1 MSSKKMIQINPNFLS
16 LSKKNKTSKSH
27 QKKKKRKD
35 LRMSIKPNNIKK
47 KLIQKIKE
55 HQKDSLE
62 RRKIG
67 NINQEDSKD
76 EEDKKSFTKD
86 FNDQLSYLEEIIK
99 KKKEKRMKKKMR
111 RQTKRRKSLINPNI
125 INNKQSNISVPNTP
139 NAPQMAQPSIYK
151 PPSDPP
157 YGCLKNGN
165 KPTYSQYRR
174 TLKMRENP
182 NPNKLITQEQIN
194 PKPSIL
200 IDNTSN
206 IQPSLVTREDKLQ
219 RLKTRLATPKKEKG
233 MQRLV
238 KVKRTIKKYKLGKN
252 KKDKSV
258 GILIKSGKTRKL
270 VKNEQKILR
279 KKCLSEIKQYLRKH
293 NIIKSGSSAP
303 ERVLRKLYEDC
314 FSTGSVYNKNA
325 DNLIHN
331 YLNDE

>member
-55 HQKDSLE
+55 HQKDSME

-67 NINQEDSKD
+67 NINQEDTKD

-99 KKKEKRMKKKMR
+99 KKKEKRMKKKLR
-111 RQTKRRKSLINPNI
+111 RQTKKRKSLINPNI
-125 INNKQSNISVPNTP
+125 INNKQSNIG
-139 NAPQMAQPSIYK
+139 APQSIKPSVYK

-157 YGCLKNGN
+157 YGCLKNGS

-182 NPNKLITQEQIN
+182 NKLITQEQIN
-194 PKPSIL
+194 PKPSVL
-200 IDNTSN
+200 IDNIPI

-252 KKDKSV
+252 KKDRIV
-258 GILIKSGKTRKL
+258 GVLIKCGKTRKL
-270 VKNEQKILR
+270 IKNEQNILR

>member
-1 MSSKKMIQINPNFLS
+1 MSSKKMIQINPIFLS

-67 NINQEDSKD
+67 KINQEDAND

-111 RQTKRRKSLINPNI
+111 WQTKKRKSLINPNI
-125 INNKQSNISVPNTP
+125 INNKQANISSPKVPQSLK
-139 NAPQMAQPSIYK
+139 ASIYK

-182 NPNKLITQEQIN
+182 NPNKLVTQEQIN
-194 PKPSIL
+194 PKPSVL
-200 IDNTSN
+200 IDNTPI

-252 KKDKSV
+252 KKDMSV
-258 GILIKSGKTRKL
+258 GVLIKSGKTRKL

>member
-16 LSKKNKTSKSH
+16 LSKKNKTSKSY

-35 LRMSIKPNNIKK
+35 LRISIKPNNIKK

-55 HQKDSLE
+55 HQKDNME
-62 RRKIG
+62 KRKISHL
-67 NINQEDSKD
+67 NKEAQK
-76 EEDKKSFTKD
+76 EENEKKIFTKD

-99 KKKEKRMKKKMR
+99 KKKEKRLKKKMR

-125 INNKQSNISVPNTP
+125 NNNSNANVSLIPPASLAHSTV
-139 NAPQMAQPSIYK
+139 YK

-174 TLKMRENP
+174 TLKMRENHK
-182 NPNKLITQEQIN
+182 NRKLITQQQIN

-200 IDNTSN
+200 IDDTPR
-206 IQPSLVTREDKLQ
+206 IEPSLVTREDKLQ
-219 RLKTRLATPKKEKG
+219 RLKDRLAMPKKEKG
-233 MQRLV
+233 IERLV

-252 KKDKSV
+252 KKERRV
-258 GILIKSGKTRKL
+258 GVLIKSGKTRKL
-270 VKNEQKILR
+270 VKNEQNILR

-303 ERVLRKLYEDC
+303 EPVLRKLYEDC

-331 YLNDE
+331 YLNEE

>member
-16 LSKKNKTSKSH
+16 LTKKNKTSKNH

-47 KLIQKIKE
+47 RLIQKIKE

-67 NINQEDSKD
+67 DLNKEHVKIQQ
-76 EEDKKSFTKD
+76 DKKSFTKD

-99 KKKEKRMKKKMR
+99 KKKEKKMKKKMR
-111 RQTKRRKSLINPNI
+111 RQTKRRNSLINPNI
-125 INNKQSNISVPNTP
+125 INNKKPNIGIQTTLQSVK
-139 NAPQMAQPSIYK
+139 PSGYK

-174 TLKMRENP
+174 TLKMRENI
-182 NPNKLITQEQIN
+182 NPNKIITQQQIN
-194 PKPSIL
+194 PKPSVL
-200 IDNTSN
+200 FDNTL
-206 IQPSLVTREDKLQ
+206 IIKPSLVTREVKLQ
-219 RLKTRLATPKKEKG
+219 RLKTRLAIPKKEKG
-233 MQRLV
+233 IQRLV

-252 KKDKSV
+252 KKDRHV
-258 GILIKSGKTRKL
+258 GVLIKSGKTRKII
-270 VKNEQKILR
+270 KNEQNILR

>member
-55 HQKDSLE
+55 RHKNSLE
-62 RRKIG
+62 QNMKV
-67 NINQEDSKD
+67 K
-76 EEDKKSFTKD
+76 EEKEKETFTKD
-86 FNDQLSYLEEIIK
+86 FNEQLSYLEEIIK
-99 KKKEKRMKKKMR
+99 KKKEKRLKKKLR
-111 RQTKRRKSLINPNI
+111 RQTKRRNSLIKSQKSDI
-125 INNKQSNISVPNTP
+125 NTP
-139 NAPQMAQPSIYK
+139 PASIIQQQSYK

-165 KPTYSQYRR
+165 KPTYSQYRK
-174 TLKMRENP
+174 TLKMREHP
-182 NPNKLITQEQIN
+182 NPKKLITQEEIN
-194 PKPSIL
+194 PKPSVL
-200 IDNTSN
+200 IDTTPT
-206 IQPSLVTREDKLQ
+206 IQPNLITREDKLE
-219 RLKTRLATPKKEKG
+219 RLKIRLSTPKKENKVE
-233 MQRLV
+233 RLV
-238 KVKRTIKKYKLGKN
+238 KVKRTIKKYKLGRN
-252 KKDKSV
+252 KKERRV
-258 GILIKSGKTRKL
+258 GVLIKSGKTRKI
-270 VKNEQKILR
+270 VKNEQNILR

-331 YLNDE
+331 YLNE

>member
-67 NINQEDSKD
+67 KINQEDAND
-76 EEDKKSFTKD
+76 EENKKSFTKD

-111 RQTKRRKSLINPNI
+111 RQTKKRKSLINPNI
-125 INNKQSNISVPNTP
+125 INNKPSNIG
-139 NAPQMAQPSIYK
+139 APQSIKPSVYK

-194 PKPSIL
+194 PKPSVL
-200 IDNTSN
+200 IDNTPI

-238 KVKRTIKKYKLGKN
+238 KVKSTIKKYKLGKN
-252 KKDKSV
+252 KKDRRV
-258 GILIKSGKTRKL
+258 GVLIKSGKTRKL
-270 VKNEQKILR
+270 IKNEQNILR
-279 KKCLSEIKQYLRKH
+279 KKCLSEIKEYLRKH

>member
-55 HQKDSLE
+55 HQKDSME

-67 NINQEDSKD
+67 NINQEDTKD

-111 RQTKRRKSLINPNI
+111 RQTKKRKSLINPNI
-125 INNKQSNISVPNTP
+125 INNKPPNIS
-139 NAPQMAQPSIYK
+139 ASQSIKPSVYK

-194 PKPSIL
+194 PKPSVL
-200 IDNTSN
+200 IDNTPI
-206 IQPSLVTREDKLQ
+206 IQPNLVTREDKLQ

-233 MQRLV
+233 VQRLV

-252 KKDKSV
+252 KKDRRV
-258 GILIKSGKTRKL
+258 GVLIKSGKTRKL
-270 VKNEQKILR
+270 IKNEQNILR
-279 KKCLSEIKQYLRKH
+279 KKCLSEIKEYLRKH

-331 YLNDE
+331 YLNNE

>member
-62 RRKIG
+62 RRKISK
-67 NINQEDSKD
+67 INQEDTTD
-76 EEDKKSFTKD
+76 EENKKSFTKD

-111 RQTKRRKSLINPNI
+111 RQTKKRKSLINPNI
-125 INNKQSNISVPNTP
+125 INNKQANISSPKV
-139 NAPQMAQPSIYK
+139 PQMVKPSIYK

-182 NPNKLITQEQIN
+182 NPNKVVTQEQIN
-194 PKPSIL
+194 PKPSVL
-200 IDNTSN
+200 IDNTPV
-206 IQPSLVTREDKLQ
+206 IQPTLVTREDKLQ
-219 RLKTRLATPKKEKG
+219 RLKTRLATPKKEKS
-233 MQRLV
+233 MKRLV

-252 KKDKSV
+252 KKDGSV
-258 GILIKSGKTRKL
+258 GVLIKSGKTRKL

>member
-62 RRKIG
+62 RRKI
-67 NINQEDSKD
+67 NEEDTKD
-76 EEDKKSFTKD
+76 EENKKSFTKD

-111 RQTKRRKSLINPNI
+111 RQTKRRKSIINPNI
-125 INNKQSNISVPNTP
+125 INNNQINTNSSNTP
-139 NAPQMAQPSIYK
+139 SLIKSSVYK

-194 PKPSIL
+194 PKPSVL
-200 IDNTSN
+200 IDNTPT

-219 RLKTRLATPKKEKG
+219 RLKTRLATPKNEKG
-233 MQRLV
+233 VQRLV

-252 KKDKSV
+252 KKDRRV
-258 GILIKSGKTRKL
+258 GILVKSGKTRKMI
-270 VKNEQKILR
+270 KNEQNILR
-279 KKCLSEIKQYLRKH
+279 KKCISEIKEYLRKH
-293 NIIKSGSSAP
+293 NIIKSGSYAP

>member
-1 MSSKKMIQINPNFLS
+1 NPNFLS

-55 HQKDSLE
+55 HQKDSLD

-67 NINQEDSKD
+67 KINQEDAKY

-125 INNKQSNISVPNTP
+125 LNNKQSNISEP
-139 NAPQMAQPSIYK
+139 NAPQLVKPSIYK

-182 NPNKLITQEQIN
+182 TKLITQEQIN
-194 PKPSIL
+194 
-200 IDNTSN
+200 
-206 IQPSLVTREDKLQ
+206 
-219 RLKTRLATPKKEKG
+219 
-233 MQRLV
+233 
-238 KVKRTIKKYKLGKN
+238 
-252 KKDKSV
+252 
-258 GILIKSGKTRKL
+258 
-270 VKNEQKILR
+270 
-279 KKCLSEIKQYLRKH
+279 
-293 NIIKSGSSAP
+293 
-303 ERVLRKLYEDC
+303 
-314 FSTGSVYNKNA
+314 
-325 DNLIHN
+325 
-331 YLNDE
+331 

>member
-16 LSKKNKTSKSH
+16 LTKKNKTSKNH

-47 KLIQKIKE
+47 RLIQKIKE
-55 HQKDSLE
+55 HQKYSLE

-67 NINQEDSKD
+67 DLNKEHVKIQQ
-76 EEDKKSFTKD
+76 DKKSFTKD

-99 KKKEKRMKKKMR
+99 KKKEKKMKKKMR
-111 RQTKRRKSLINPNI
+111 RQTKRRHSLINPNI
-125 INNKQSNISVPNTP
+125 INNKKPNIGIQTASQYVK
-139 NAPQMAQPSIYK
+139 PSGYK

-174 TLKMRENP
+174 TLKMRENI
-182 NPNKLITQEQIN
+182 NPNKIITQQQIN
-194 PKPSIL
+194 PKPSVL
-200 IDNTSN
+200 FDNTL
-206 IQPSLVTREDKLQ
+206 IIKPSLVTREVKLQ
-219 RLKTRLATPKKEKG
+219 RLKTRLAIPKKEKG
-233 MQRLV
+233 IQRLV

-252 KKDKSV
+252 KKDRHV
-258 GILIKSGKTRKL
+258 GVLIKSGKTRKII
-270 VKNEQKILR
+270 KNEQNILR

>member
-67 NINQEDSKD
+67 DMNK
-76 EEDKKSFTKD
+76 EEEKAEQDKKSFTKD

-111 RQTKRRKSLINPNI
+111 RQTKKRKSLINPNI
-125 INNKQSNISVPNTP
+125 INNIKESNNVN
-139 NAPQMAQPSIYK
+139 NSIQKERYR

-165 KPTYSQYRR
+165 KPTYSQYRK
-174 TLKMRENP
+174 TLKMRENS
-182 NPNKLITQEQIN
+182 NPKKVITQEQIN
-194 PKPSIL
+194 PKPSVL
-200 IDNTSN
+200 IDNTPI
-206 IQPSLVTREDKLQ
+206 IQPSLVTREDKLH
-219 RLKTRLATPKKEKG
+219 RLKTRLAMPKKEKG
-233 MQRLV
+233 VQRLV

-252 KKDKSV
+252 KKDRRV

-270 VKNEQKILR
+270 VKNEQNILR

-331 YLNDE
+331 YLNHEEI

>member
-47 KLIQKIKE
+47 KLMQKIKE

-67 NINQEDSKD
+67 ELNKEDAKD
-76 EEDKKSFTKD
+76 ARDKMSFTKD

-111 RQTKRRKSLINPNI
+111 RQTKRQKSLP
-125 INNKQSNISVPNTP
+125 QSNNIQQT
-139 NAPQMAQPSIYK
+139 IYK

-165 KPTYSQYRR
+165 KPTYSQYRK
-174 TLKMRENP
+174 TLKMRENTNTTP
-182 NPNKLITQEQIN
+182 KKLITQEQIN
-194 PKPSIL
+194 PKPSVL
-200 IDNTSN
+200 IDTTPI

-233 MQRLV
+233 VQRLV

-252 KKDKSV
+252 KKDRRV
-258 GILIKSGKTRKL
+258 GVLIKSGKTRKL
-270 VKNEQKILR
+270 VKNEQNILR

-314 FSTGSVYNKNA
+314 FSTGSVFNKNA

-331 YLNDE
+331 YLNEE

>member
-62 RRKIG
+62 RRKI
-67 NINQEDSKD
+67 NQEDTKD
-76 EEDKKSFTKD
+76 EEIKKSFTKD

-111 RQTKRRKSLINPNI
+111 RQTKRLKSIINHNI
-125 INNKQSNISVPNTP
+125 INNKQNNT
-139 NAPQMAQPSIYK
+139 NASSTNLLTQPPVYK

-182 NPNKLITQEQIN
+182 NLSKIITQEQIN
-194 PKPSIL
+194 PKPSVL
-200 IDNTSN
+200 IDNTPT

-219 RLKTRLATPKKEKG
+219 RLKTRLATPKNEKG
-233 MQRLV
+233 VQRLV

-252 KKDKSV
+252 KKDRRV
-258 GILIKSGKTRKL
+258 GILVKSGKTRKMI
-270 VKNEQKILR
+270 KNEQNILR
-279 KKCLSEIKQYLRKH
+279 KKCISEIKEYLRKH

>member
-1 MSSKKMIQINPNFLS
+1 MSSKKTIQINPKFLS
-16 LSKKNKTSKSH
+16 LSKKNQTSKSY

-62 RRKIG
+62 KRKIG
-67 NINQEDSKD
+67 DLNNQYNQSQQ
-76 EEDKKSFTKD
+76 DKISFTKD
-86 FNDQLSYLEEIIK
+86 FNDQLNYLEEIIK
-99 KKKEKRMKKKMR
+99 KKKEKRVKKKLR
-111 RQTKRRKSLINPNI
+111 RQTKRRKAITHQNI
-125 INNKQSNISVPNTP
+125 VNNQNTSINNNIPKT
-139 NAPQMAQPSIYK
+139 IYK
-151 PPSDPP
+151 QPSDPP

-165 KPTYSQYRR
+165 KPTYSQYRK

-182 NPNKLITQEQIN
+182 NPKRTITQMHIN
-194 PKPSIL
+194 PKPHVL
-200 IDNTSN
+200 IDNTPI
-206 IQPSLVTREDKLQ
+206 IQPNLVTREDKLQ
-219 RLKTRLATPKKEKG
+219 RLKTRIATPKKEIGIK
-233 MQRLV
+233 RLV

-252 KKDKSV
+252 KKDRRV

-270 VKNEQKILR
+270 IKNEQNILR

-303 ERVLRKLYEDC
+303 ESVLRKLYEDC
-314 FSTGSVYNKNA
+314 FSTGSVYNKNS

-331 YLNDE
+331 YLHEE

>member
-16 LSKKNKTSKSH
+16 LSKKNKTSKSY

-55 HQKDSLE
+55 HQKNSLD
-62 RRKIG
+62 RRKMG
-67 NINQEDSKD
+67 ALSKED
-76 EEDKKSFTKD
+76 EMAQQDKKAFTKD

-99 KKKEKRMKKKMR
+99 KKKEKRMKRKLR
-111 RQTKRRKSLINPNI
+111 RQTKRRKSFIHPDNVNNQNI
-125 INNKQSNISVPNTP
+125 SINNNL
-139 NAPQMAQPSIYK
+139 PQRIYEQ
-151 PPSDPP
+151 PSDPP

-165 KPTYSQYRR
+165 KPTYSQYKK
-174 TLKMRENP
+174 TLKMRETLNS
-182 NPNKLITQEQIN
+182 KRTITQKQIN
-194 PKPSIL
+194 PKPNVL
-200 IDNTSN
+200 IDNTP
-206 IQPSLVTREDKLQ
+206 IILPSLVTREDKLQ
-219 RLKTRLATPKKEKG
+219 RLKTRIATPKKEKSIN
-233 MQRLV
+233 RLV

-252 KKDKSV
+252 KKDRRV

-270 VKNEQKILR
+270 IKNEQNILR

-303 ERVLRKLYEDC
+303 ESVLRKLYEDC
-314 FSTGSVYNKNA
+314 FSTGSVYNKNS

-331 YLNDE
+331 YLHEE

>member
-55 HQKDSLE
+55 HQKDSLD

-67 NINQEDSKD
+67 KINQEDAKY
-76 EEDKKSFTKD
+76 EEDKNSFTKD

-125 INNKQSNISVPNTP
+125 LNNKQSNISEP
-139 NAPQMAQPSIYK
+139 NAPQLVKPSIYK

-182 NPNKLITQEQIN
+182 TKLITQEQIN
-194 PKPSIL
+194 PKPSVL
-200 IDNTSN
+200 IDNTPM
-206 IQPSLVTREDKLQ
+206 IQPSLVTREDKLL
-219 RLKTRLATPKKEKG
+219 RLKRRLATPKKEKG
-233 MQRLV
+233 MKRLV

-252 KKDKSV
+252 KKNGSV
-258 GILIKSGKTRKL
+258 GVLIKSGRTRKL

>member
-27 QKKKKRKD
+27 QKKKNRKD

-55 HQKDSLE
+55 HQKDSLD

-67 NINQEDSKD
+67 KIIQDDVKD
-76 EEDKKSFTKD
+76 EDDKKSFTKD

-99 KKKEKRMKKKMR
+99 KKKEKIMKKKMS
-111 RQTKRRKSLINPNI
+111 RQTKRRNSLINPNI
-125 INNKQSNISVPNTP
+125 INNKQSNISVPNV
-139 NAPQMAQPSIYK
+139 PQSVKPSTYK

-182 NPNKLITQEQIN
+182 NKLITQEQIN
-194 PKPSIL
+194 PKPSVL
-200 IDNTSN
+200 IDNNTSI

-219 RLKTRLATPKKEKG
+219 RLKTRLATPKKEKS

-252 KKDKSV
+252 KKDMSV
-258 GILIKSGKTRKL
+258 GVLIKSGKTRKL